1 MDEDKVEKVD
11 ENKGVTVILNGSVV
25 SLPREI
31 DFDELTKRAFP
42 DVVRN
47 DQIEWEVDYKYPD
60 KGETLEL
67 KPGGVLQVA
76 REMTINVSYTDKS

>member
-1 MDEDKVEKVD
+1 MDDDKVGKVDEDK
-11 ENKGVTVILNGSVV
+11 GVRVILNGTVV
-25 SLPREI
+25 AVPREV
-31 DFDELTKRAFP
+31 DFDELTKIAFP

-47 DQIEWEVDYKYPD
+47 DQIEWEVDYKYAD

-67 KPGGVLQVA
+67 KRGEVLQVA